1 MVESKETD
9 EEHDEDCV
17 EEGFQLA
24 RVKFNIDGEG
34 GNIWDGS
41 ELKLSWSKKSSS
53 YFENS
58 SPIFLLS
65 GFSNTSIFK
74 VRDVL
79 HWVNFLVMKK

>member
-34 GNIWDGS
+34 GNI
-41 ELKLSWSKKSSS
+41 
-53 YFENS
+53 
-58 SPIFLLS
+58 
-65 GFSNTSIFK
+65 
-74 VRDVL
+74 
-79 HWVNFLVMKK
+79 